1 MLPRRLLSLAV
12 LACLPIVANCGSD
25 DPAPGGGAGAPG
37 TAGKGGAT
45 GTAGQPSAGAPAGG
59 SVSAGGGGSSSVAGG
74 GTGGAVAGGAGAGT
88 SAGSGGAS
96 GGAGGGSSAG
106 AAGKGGSGGASGG
119 SGGGSGGTTGGTF
132 TLTSAEIVNGMKIP
146 EAHTCD
152 GGGGQMNWGVAP
164 SFKWSNPPAGTMSYA
179 FFMID
184 WTLTMNASPDVL
196 GYHSGAWNIPTT
208 ITELPKG
215 WGASNVTGAKVINGG
230 YLGPCPPKGT
240 DTYHMIVM
248 AMPMA
253 SYTTTGSASAGVK
266 AAYDQLKAVAL
277 ATAEVTGTY
286 IQKKNQ

>member
-1 MLPRRLLSLAV
+1 MLLRRLPSLAL
-12 LACLPIVANCGSD
+12 LACLPILANCGSD
-25 DPAPGGGAGAPG
+25 EPSNGGGAGAPG
-37 TAGKGGAT
+37 TAGKGGAV
-45 GTAGQPSAGAPAGG
+45 GTAGQPGAGAPAGG
-59 SVSAGGGGSSSVAGG
+59 SVSAGGGGGSSVAGG
-74 GTGGAVAGGAGAGT
+74 GTGGSVAGGPST
-88 SAGSGGAS
+88 TAGSGGAS
-96 GGAGGGSSAG
+96 AGAGGGSSAG

-119 SGGGSGGTTGGTF
+119 SGGGSGGTTGGSF
-132 TLTSAEIVNGMKIP
+132 TLTSAEITNGMKIP

-152 GGGGQMNWGVAP
+152 GGGGQMNWGTAP

-184 WTLTMNASPDVL
+184 WTLTMKASPDVL

-215 WGASNVTGAKVINGG
+215 WGASNVPGAKVINGG
-230 YLGPCPPKGT
+230 YLGPCPPMGT

>member
-1 MLPRRLLSLAV
+1 MSLVRRLPALAL
-12 LACLPIVANCGSD
+12 LACLPIVLANCSSD
-25 DPAPGGGAGAPG
+25 TETPGGAGAPSS
-37 TAGKGGAT
+37 AGKAGAV
-45 GTAGQPSAGAPAGG
+45 GSAGQPGGAGAPAGG
-59 SVSAGGGGSSSVAGG
+59 SSTGGAGSSSVAGG
-74 GTGGAVAGGAGAGT
+74 GTGGAAAGSAGAST
-88 SAGSGGAS
+88 TAGSGGAS

-106 AAGKGGSGGASGG
+106 AAGKAGGG

-132 TLTSAEIVNGMKIP
+132 TLTSVEIVNGMKIP

-152 GGGGQMNWGVAP
+152 GKGGQMDWGVAP

-184 WTLTMNASPDVL
+184 WTLTMKAMPDQN

-215 WGASNVTGAKVINGG
+215 WGATNVTGAKVINGG
-230 YLGPCPPKGT
+230 YLGPCPPMGT
-240 DTYHMIVM
+240 DTYHMIIM
-248 AMPMA
+248 ALPMA
-253 SYTTTGSASAGVK
+253 SYTALNSASGTGGVK
-266 AAYDQLKAVAL
+266 TAYDTLKAVAL